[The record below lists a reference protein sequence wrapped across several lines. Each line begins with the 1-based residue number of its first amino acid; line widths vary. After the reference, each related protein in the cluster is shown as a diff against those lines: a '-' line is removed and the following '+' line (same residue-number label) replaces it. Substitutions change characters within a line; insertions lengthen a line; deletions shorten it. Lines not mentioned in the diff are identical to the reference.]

1 MIDLVAESAGYLKMF
16 EAKKWDEN
24 LDYAKNRAQFK
35 SEFFADFPREKV
47 KKLEDL
53 RKNNRFLFEELISV
67 TDFDSL
73 MAEGDSPEYSQN
85 LQLIKKYREW
95 LSLEQRSEEVS
106 HFSPQ
111 DTNRN
116 MAMLEKLIENGFD
129 EQKLQ
134 FETLNKDELVD
145 IVQFAKER
153 NSDLEYSDDVSQNVR
168 YQLAKR
174 LYGYEGANSAE
185 ELMAFFSEDK

>member
-16 EAKKWDEN
+16 EAKEWDEN
-24 LDYAKNRAQFK
+24 LDYAKNLAQFK
-35 SEFFADFPREKV
+35 SEFFVDFPREKV

-53 RKNNRFLFEELISV
+53 IKNNRFLFEELISV
-67 TDFDSL
+67 ADFDSL
-73 MAEGDSPEYSQN
+73 MTEGDSPEYSQN

-95 LSLEQRSEEVS
+95 LSLEQRSEEIS

-134 FETLNKDELVD
+134 FQTLNKDELVD

-153 NSDLEYSDDVSQNVR
+153 NSDLEYSDDVSQNVK

>member
-24 LDYAKNRAQFK
+24 LDYSKNLSQFK

-67 TDFDSL
+67 ADFDSL

-85 LQLIKKYREW
+85 LQLIKKYKEW
-95 LSLEQRSEEVS
+95 ISLEQRSEEIS
-106 HFSPQ
+106 HFLASNIFKYPADSATRSIKPEIPAQ
-111 DTNRN
+111 LFSLFIKFGLLNCPVKYLVLTAIFSLIFFREVVNASACSGDKSFKKSDSDF
-116 MAMLEKLIENGFD
+116 LEAI
-129 EQKLQ
+129 
-134 FETLNKDELVD
+134 
-145 IVQFAKER
+145 
-153 NSDLEYSDDVSQNVR
+153 
-168 YQLAKR
+168 
-174 LYGYEGANSAE
+174 
-185 ELMAFFSEDK
+185 

>member
-1 MIDLVAESAGYLKMF
+1 MF
-16 EAKKWDEN
+16 EAKQWDEN
-24 LDYAKNRAQFK
+24 LYYAKNLAQFK

-85 LQLIKKYREW
+85 LQLIKKYKEW
-95 LSLEQRSEEVS
+95 IALEQRSEEVS

-134 FETLNKDELVD
+134 FETLNKNELVD

-174 LYGYEGANSAE
+174 LYGYEGVNSAE